1 LNYHFFLKVQ
11 SLRSQLEEA
20 QDDLKRDED
29 IFAEKVREVK
39 KVFYL

>member
-1 LNYHFFLKVQ
+1 
-11 SLRSQLEEA
+11 LEEA

-39 KVFYL
+39 KVLIYDEYI